1 MRGMARLSVRTSTLL
16 ALTLCASCTTVSVA
30 GPDQR
35 QCSRYADLFLDPTE
49 HAAPPAGADSKDW
62 VNFAVAE
69 AGKLNLS
76 NRDKQL
82 AKQVLHLC
90 EQEGLD
96 ATARAK
102 HDAKPWYKKIF

>member
-1 MRGMARLSVRTSTLL
+1 M
-16 ALTLCASCTTVSVA
+16 
-30 GPDQR
+30 
-35 QCSRYADLFLDPTE
+35 
-49 HAAPPAGADSKDW
+49 
-62 VNFAVAE
+62 NFAVAE

>member
-1 MRGMARLSVRTSTLL
+1 MRGTVKRLAQTSTLL
-16 ALTLCASCTTVSVA
+16 ALMLCAGCITTSVG
-30 GPDQR
+30 GPAQR

-49 HAAPPAGADSKDW
+49 HAAPPATADSKDW

-76 NRDKQL
+76 NRDKFL

-102 HDAKPWYKKIF
+102 QAAKPWFKRIF